1 MNFFTFFIHFY
12 HSVNFKMIYAQTSM
26 NICKSILGLKPYQ
39 GGKPIEEL
47 KRELGLE
54 TIIKLA
60 SNENPLGASAK
71 VIDTITKS
79 LTEVYRYPDG
89 SCFALKSALS
99 AHLGVANDMLTL
111 GNGSNEVLELI
122 ARVFV
127 SEASDEVV
135 FSQYAFPVYPLVT
148 QALGATP
155 RVTPTKNFGHDLEA
169 MLSAISDNTKLIFVA
184 NPNNPTGTF
193 LSDDE
198 LYSFLEKVPETI
210 PVVLDQAYIE
220 YLNADDSTIS
230 WLETFSNLII
240 TRTFSKAYG
249 LAGLRVGYAVSNAEI
264 ANYINRV
271 REPFNVNHVAQA
283 AAIEA
288 LSDHE
293 YLQTSISV
301 NDAGVRQL
309 ESGFAKLSLTFIPS
323 SANFVAVKVTNA
335 NDTFEKLLREGV
347 IVRQVEMP
355 NYLRV
360 SVGTKSENA
369 RLLRALETVL

>member
-1 MNFFTFFIHFY
+1 
-12 HSVNFKMIYAQTSM
+12 M

-127 SEASDEVV
+127 SEANDEVV

-155 RVTPTKNFGHDLEA
+155 KVTPTKNFGHDLEA
-169 MLSAISDNTKLIFVA
+169 MLSVISDNTKLVFVA

-293 YLQTSISV
+293 YLLTSISV
-301 NDAGVRQL
+301 NEAGVRQL
-309 ESGFAKLSLTFIPS
+309 ESGFTKLSLTFIPS